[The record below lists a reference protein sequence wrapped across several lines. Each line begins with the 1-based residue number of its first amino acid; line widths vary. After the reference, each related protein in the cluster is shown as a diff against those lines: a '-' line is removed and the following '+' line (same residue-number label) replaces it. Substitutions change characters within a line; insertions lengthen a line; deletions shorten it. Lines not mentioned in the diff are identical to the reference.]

1 MNPPPSAALKVRS
14 ATLQLS
20 SFWSGLNRGRGR
32 IEINSFH
39 LRECGDGIGARCQAS
54 NTAKMIGMFRD
65 QQSADQG
72 TLCTSATF
80 AHIPRCT
87 RLVHFGVSLWT
98 ALVRSMSMRPGSNG
112 PLHIRPTQLGT
123 EQRGTQPVHPASL
136 RQGLRRLVFSL
147 QPPH

>member
-39 LRECGDGIGARCQAS
+39 LGECGGGIGARCQAS

-80 AHIPRCT
+80 AHIPRCM

-98 ALVRSMSMRPGSNG
+98 VLVRSTSRHPGSSG
-112 PLHIRPTQLGT
+112 PLHILPMQLEIEPQGRRPGY
-123 EQRGTQPVHPASL
+123 PSSL
-136 RQGLRRLVFSL
+136 PRALRRFVFVR
-147 QPPH
+147 

>member
-87 RLVHFGVSLWT
+87 RLVHFGVSLWIV
-98 ALVRSMSMRPGSNG
+98 LVRSTSRHPGSSG
-112 PLHIRPTQLGT
+112 PLHIPPMQLETEPQGRRPGY
-123 EQRGTQPVHPASL
+123 PSSL
-136 RQGLRRLVFSL
+136 PHALRRFAFAL
-147 QPPH
+147 

>member
-1 MNPPPSAALKVRS
+1 MTSPHSAALKVRS

-20 SFWSGLNRGRGR
+20 SFCSGLNRGPGR

-39 LRECGDGIGARCQAS
+39 LGECGVGIGARCQAS

-72 TLCTSATF
+72 TLCTCATF

-87 RLVHFGVSLWT
+87 RPVHFGVSLWP
-98 ALVRSMSMRPGSNG
+98 ALVRSMSRHPESSG
-112 PLHIRPTQLGT
+112 PLHILRMQLETEPQGRRPGY
-123 EQRGTQPVHPASL
+123 PSSL
-136 RQGLRRLVFSL
+136 PRALPRFAFAL
-147 QPPH
+147 

>member
-20 SFWSGLNRGRGR
+20 SFCSGLNRGPGR

-39 LRECGDGIGARCQAS
+39 LGECGVGIGARCQAS

-87 RLVHFGVSLWT
+87 RLVHFGVSLWIV
-98 ALVRSMSMRPGSNG
+98 LVRSTSRHPGSSG
-112 PLHIRPTQLGT
+112 PLHILPMQLEIEPQGRRPGY
-123 EQRGTQPVHPASL
+123 PSSL
-136 RQGLRRLVFSL
+136 PRALRRFVFVR
-147 QPPH
+147 